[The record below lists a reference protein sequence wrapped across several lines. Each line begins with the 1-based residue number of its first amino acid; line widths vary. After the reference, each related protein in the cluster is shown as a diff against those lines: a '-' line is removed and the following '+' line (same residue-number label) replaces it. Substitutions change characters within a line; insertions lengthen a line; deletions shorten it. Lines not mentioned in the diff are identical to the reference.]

1 METNVLKR
9 YFRQLALLTEYIN
22 LNIAPQVFKILPP
35 SPKIEKARAKRIEFS
50 RNKIIV
56 DACRRCAGRCC
67 LAIAPQGDFS
77 RVSLAPMLLSE
88 LVYLCV
94 AKKGFSFPEPDWEF
108 LEKRNKILA
117 LSISRFACLF
127 LSSKGC
133 LLKDDRPLFCTGFI
147 CGPLF
152 CDMESEGLAGINLR
166 TREALYKEFDL
177 WHQKLT
183 TGRKN
188 SIFGERLS
196 RVLLGQPLEELKK
209 RLKECLIW

>member
-1 METNVLKR
+1 METDALKK

-22 LNIAPQVFKILPP
+22 LNIAPQMVKILPP
-35 SPKIEKARAKRIEFS
+35 LSKIEKARAKRIEFS

-88 LVYLCV
+88 IIYLC
-94 AKKGFSFPEPDWEF
+94 AIKPGFSFPEPDWKF
-108 LEKRNKILA
+108 LEKRNKILMM
-117 LSISRFACLF
+117 LISRFACLF
-127 LSSKGC
+127 LSVEGC

-152 CDMESEGLAGINLR
+152 CSMENDGLAGINLR
-166 TREALYKEFDL
+166 TREALNKEFDF
-177 WHQKLT
+177 WHQELT
-183 TGRKN
+183 AGRKK

-196 RVLLGQPLEELKK
+196 RVLLEHQLEELKK
-209 RLKECLIW
+209 RLKKDLTW